1 MKARWIGEGDGTK
14 LVGRNE
20 AETKKGKGQQ
30 RQGQRNETRII
41 SQKGLMNIKSKV
53 RNGRQKR
60 KTRENDKLRVV
71 LKKGSWGGGGNEQNI
86 SRIARDPLSAS
97 AIRAP
102 F

>member
-53 RNGRQKR
+53 EMEDR
-60 KTRENDKLRVV
+60 REKPEKMTN
-71 LKKGSWGGGGNEQNI
+71 
-86 SRIARDPLSAS
+86 
-97 AIRAP
+97 
-102 F
+102 